1 MVFTR
6 KDGDFP
12 ASYVGLPQC
21 ITNGFTKVIKRQ
33 EASRRHKEDLDIV
46 FFGLFVSMIH
56 TVDGSE
62 IQLNS

>member
-1 MVFTR
+1 MFMVFTR

-46 FFGLFVSMIH
+46 VFRPFCKH
-56 TVDGSE
+56 DPYC
-62 IQLNS
+62 